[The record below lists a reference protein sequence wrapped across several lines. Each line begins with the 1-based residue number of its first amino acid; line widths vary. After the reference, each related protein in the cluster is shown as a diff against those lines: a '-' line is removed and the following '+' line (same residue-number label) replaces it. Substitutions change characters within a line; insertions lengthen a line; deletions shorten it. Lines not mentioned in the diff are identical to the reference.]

1 MNSARGQADKL
12 YAEKT
17 VNQLRKLYGALLAK
31 RKQEIEGNL
40 SLQLKTIKARLDNIY
55 ELLSLWKKYTDMIY
69 MPENQLKF
77 VQLLEKM
84 DIRPEEIAYKTRM
97 KESDV
102 ANRLNMLF
110 GKGQAVDDKQATD
123 AAYETVNEGNTTD
136 TTSGLDEE
144 SIVNRH
150 ENYERLKKQKEMYQG
165 REVS

>member
-69 MPENQLKF
+69 MPEN
-77 VQLLEKM
+77 
-84 DIRPEEIAYKTRM
+84 
-97 KESDV
+97 
-102 ANRLNMLF
+102 
-110 GKGQAVDDKQATD
+110 
-123 AAYETVNEGNTTD
+123 
-136 TTSGLDEE
+136 
-144 SIVNRH
+144 
-150 ENYERLKKQKEMYQG
+150 
-165 REVS
+165 

>member
-1 MNSARGQADKL
+1 
-12 YAEKT
+12 
-17 VNQLRKLYGALLAK
+17 
-31 RKQEIEGNL
+31 
-40 SLQLKTIKARLDNIY
+40 
-55 ELLSLWKKYTDMIY
+55 
-69 MPENQLKF
+69 
-77 VQLLEKM
+77 M